1 MNRLFTMITNIFKQQ
16 KPSKVSVRKSKTPY
30 KAEKT
35 PVTGLGSKRRRKSGL
50 MGGNGQKLMPN
61 KRQFSNFT
69 YPKKLMQPLHPKKVA
84 LSMTAETKRI
94 WGTP

>member
-1 MNRLFTMITNIFKQQ
+1 
-16 KPSKVSVRKSKTPY
+16 
-30 KAEKT
+30 
-35 PVTGLGSKRRRKSGL
+35 
-50 MGGNGQKLMPN
+50 MPN